1 MHPAHAGMWLYSSLG
16 FRSLCILC
24 LAIVNCSETT
34 FLGTLNTNRATEG
47 GIFYGWIL
55 LLGWN
60 RSWGL
65 EYVLVEAQGTEPNP
79 SHPYWRSLGFG
90 FPRCCCRRR
99 HRWRVWSRW
108 CNPLQRAG
116 TAPLRFYLSLWQTC
130 CPACSTCTTPAAEGE
145 RTGGRMAEL
154 LLVMWAVPCPESCP
168 LSSQLSPALRAAHL
182 RCAEVLLLSVP
193 APDAQVTQGTLAFAG
208 DTSTE
213 MAGGW
218 CWSSAPAGS
227 PQRNLNLGQAKINP

>member
-1 MHPAHAGMWLYSSLG
+1 MAK
-16 FRSLCILC
+16 FCI
-24 LAIVNCSETT
+24 
-34 FLGTLNTNRATEG
+34 
-47 GIFYGWIL
+47 
-55 LLGWN
+55 LGWN

-65 EYVLVEAQGTEPNP
+65 EYVLVEVRGTEPNP

-99 HRWRVWSRW
+99 RRWRVWSRW

-154 LLVMWAVPCPESCP
+154 PLVMWAVPCPESCP
-168 LSSQLSPALRAAHL
+168 LSWELSL
-182 RCAEVLLLSVP
+182 VLTAVP
-193 APDAQVTQGTLAFAG
+193 CPQ
-208 DTSTE
+208 S
-213 MAGGW
+213 
-218 CWSSAPAGS
+218 CS
-227 PQRNLNLGQAKINP
+227 PQVCRGAAPLCACPWCSGHTGDIGICWGHKHRDGRRMMLIISTCWIPSEEP